1 MFFRV
6 LDSKNKP
13 AQKPEDAFQLT
24 ATEGIHSLFCRTQK
38 SVNSIMQYLAWILLG
53 NVYLFCFLENN

>member
-6 LDSKNKP
+6 LDSKNSPARKP
-13 AQKPEDAFQLT
+13 GDASQLA

-38 SVNSIMQYLAWILLG
+38 SVHSIMQYLAWILLG
-53 NVYLFCFLENN
+53 NVYLFFFLENN